1 MPAYH
6 MNKLH
11 WITVLL
17 DGAVPDEKVYD
28 LLEMSYMATA
38 SSKKKEKLRAPK
50 EWIIPANPKYYDIE
64 HAFDHTDKIR
74 WKQGAGIKTGDTVY
88 MYVAAPVSAVLYK
101 CRVLETDIPWDYQD
115 GKLTVKLLMTIQLQ
129 KKYPPGKFTFKVLK
143 ENYGIYAVRGPRG
156 IPNTLSHALRK

>member
-1 MPAYH
+1 
-6 MNKLH
+6 
-11 WITVLL
+11 
-17 DGAVPDEKVYD
+17 
-28 LLEMSYMATA
+28 
-38 SSKKKEKLRAPK
+38 
-50 EWIIPANPKYYDIE
+50 
-64 HAFDHTDKIR
+64 
-74 WKQGAGIKTGDTVY
+74 

-143 ENYGIYAVRGPRG
+143 ENYGICAVRGPRG